1 MHVRWLL
8 RNDMYRIGLTMGD
21 AFSGPRSRGE
31 RELVA
36 GRRKCC
42 LEVGR
47 KGSADTL
54 DVASEILVQCLPQP
68 GLAPRSTPIAL
79 CPNWSDPKAGRPDS
93 MFFSVC
99 ISVDTTNYTVS

>member
-21 AFSGPRSRGE
+21 VLSGPRLRGE

-54 DVASEILVQCLPQP
+54 DVASEILVQCQPRPGSAPAINPHCAVPQP
-68 GLAPRSTPIAL
+68 
-79 CPNWSDPKAGRPDS
+79 
-93 MFFSVC
+93 V
-99 ISVDTTNYTVS
+99 